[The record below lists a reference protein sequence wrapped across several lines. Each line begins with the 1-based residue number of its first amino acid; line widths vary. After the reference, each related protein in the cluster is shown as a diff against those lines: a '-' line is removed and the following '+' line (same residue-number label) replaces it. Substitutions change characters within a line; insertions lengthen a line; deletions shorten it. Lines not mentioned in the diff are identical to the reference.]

1 MSTSTETTAE
11 MTAPGDTTPAVTA
24 ESAAPELQASVPPAG
39 AAQVEPFAPERTER
53 RTLSPNAVIGVMG
66 GLIAAL
72 LGGMFAL
79 LVWQFGA
86 LNDSI
91 DRLGSRIDNQGAE
104 LRAEMDTLRTELRS
118 EIRAESSTLRA
129 ESGTLRAELQSE
141 IGMLRAEM
149 QAGFRSI
156 NETLLDHT
164 DRLARL
170 EAAIANSAPSP

>member
-24 ESAAPELQASVPPAG
+24 ESAAPEPQASVPPAG
-39 AAQVEPFAPERTER
+39 AAQVEPFASERTQR

-104 LRAEMDTLRTELRS
+104 LRAEMDTLRIELRS
-118 EIRAESSTLRA
+118 EIRA

>member
-1 MSTSTETTAE
+1 MSAPVETTAA
-11 MTAPGDTTPAVTA
+11 MTTPGDAAAAVTA
-24 ESAAPELQASVPPAG
+24 ESAAPEPQRSMPPVGSAHLG
-39 AAQVEPFAPERTER
+39 GLPAERTER
-53 RTLSPNAVIGVMG
+53 RSVSPNVVISVMG

-86 LNDSI
+86 LNNSI
-91 DRLGSRIDNQGAE
+91 DSLGARIDNQGADLGARIDNQGAE
-104 LRAEMDTLRTELRS
+104 LRAEMDALRTELRS
-118 EIRAESSTLRA
+118 EIR
-129 ESGTLRAELQSE
+129 GE

-170 EAAIANSAPSP
+170 EATIADAAPAS